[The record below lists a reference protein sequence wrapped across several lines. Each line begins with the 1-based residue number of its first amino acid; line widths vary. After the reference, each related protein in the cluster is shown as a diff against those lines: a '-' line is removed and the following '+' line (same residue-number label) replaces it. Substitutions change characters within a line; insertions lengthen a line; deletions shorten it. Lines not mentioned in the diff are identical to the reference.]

1 MENLIFKPT
10 IKKDIFI
17 SNKPNGFYYI
27 YNYMKK
33 LLNFLF
39 SMQMMGT
46 LIAIF
51 AISIGAATFIENDF
65 GTQAAKAVVYNAT
78 WFEVLLFLI
87 TANLVANI
95 NRYKLYKKEKWS
107 MGLFHVAFIVILLGS
122 GITRYVGYEG
132 SMHIREGK
140 ASNQITSTDSYVNI
154 VIEGEGEKA
163 KESIKLNMSALSSV
177 NLNEDLSLNN
187 KDIEVSLKHYIP
199 NASTSLIEEAGGMP
213 VITFVATS
221 DNQMQGMQTFSLDY
235 NSNKVLG
242 ENLFSFGDNE
252 TEQAT
257 NFSYTDSLRMKSP
270 YPVKELNMMGG
281 KGVQMESN
289 KWHAIGP
296 RKLYEINGI
305 RLIIKNFFPSAKYKY
320 VNTQDKKAPTIL
332 VFDVKSGENEKE
344 LIVKGFKDYVG
355 TPEKAKINGLDVSI
369 AYGSKYISLPFSI
382 KLNDFQL
389 VRYPGSKSPSSF
401 ASEVTLIDS
410 LSSIKKDYR
419 IYMNNILKYQGFR
432 FFQSSYDTDEG
443 GTILSVNHDHWGM
456 MVTYFGYFLMI
467 AGMAWSLIASGTR
480 FRALSLMKS
489 KSLKT
494 ILILILALGG
504 SVTTYAQ
511 TGKRTEVPLEQAK
524 SFGELVVQDNTG
536 RFEPVNTLASEV
548 IRKISKKNRID
559 GLNAEQVFLSMIID
573 PQKWEETPIIK
584 VGNPDLIREIGA
596 SGKYASFANFLDARG
611 QYKLRKKVQDAY
623 SRKPANRTAYDKEII
638 SVDERVNISYMIFTG
653 EFLKL
658 FPDPKNSN
666 HAWYHPKEP
675 IHVQGEDSL
684 FIKKSIL
691 MLSQAMKSHDYD
703 SADMYI
709 NGIKKYQNTYGKE
722 VIPSKTKIKTEI
734 LYNNINIFKKLF
746 PYYLLIGFI
755 LIIALVAKIITPKM
769 SIKWLFRIAFAILS
783 IAFLMHTI
791 GLGARWYIAG
801 RAPWSNGFES
811 MTYVAWACLLSGFL
825 FTRKSK
831 FALAATSILAGLTLF
846 VAHLSWMN
854 PEITN
859 LVPVLKSY
867 WLTIHVAIITG
878 SYGFLALATILGM
891 LSLFLMVLKNKKNET
906 RIDTTV
912 VELSRISEMTMIIGL
927 YSLTIGT
934 ILGGVWANESWGRY
948 WGWDPKETWA
958 LVSVLVYS
966 FVLHM
971 RYIPGL
977 KSIFTFNLASVWA
990 YSSIIM
996 TYFGVNY
1003 YLAGLHSYAKGDP
1016 VPIPSW
1022 VYYTVGILIV
1032 LSIAAY
1038 FNYKKYKTEKVE

>member
-1 MENLIFKPT
+1 
-10 IKKDIFI
+10 
-17 SNKPNGFYYI
+17 
-27 YNYMKK
+27 MKK

-65 GTQAAKAVVYNAT
+65 GTQAAKAIVYNAT

-87 TANLVANI
+87 MVNLVANI

-107 MGLFHVAFIVILLGS
+107 MGLFHVAFIVILIGS
-122 GITRYVGYEG
+122 GITRYIGYEG

-140 ASNQITSTDSYVNI
+140 ATSQITTIDSYVDIKLEENGNKT
-154 VIEGEGEKA
+154 E
-163 KESIKLNMSALSSV
+163 ESIKLNMSALSNIS
-177 NLNEDLSLNN
+177 LNEKLSLNK
-187 KDIEVSLKHYIP
+187 KDVKVSLKHYIP
-199 NASTSLIEEAGGMP
+199 NASTSLIEEAGGIP
-213 VITFVATS
+213 VITFVATTE
-221 DNQMQGMQTFSLDY
+221 NQMQGMQTFSLDY
-235 NSNKVLG
+235 NSNKAFG
-242 ENLFSFGDNE
+242 ENLFSFGEKE
-252 TEQAT
+252 TELAT

-270 YPVKELNMMGG
+270 YPIKELNMMGSEAE
-281 KGVQMESN
+281 QLESN
-289 KWHAIGP
+289 QWHAVGP
-296 RKLYEINGI
+296 RKLYEINGL

-320 VNTQDKKAPTIL
+320 VNSQDKKAPTVL
-332 VFDVKSGENEKE
+332 VFDVKSGDQEKE

-355 TPEKAKINGLDVSI
+355 TPEQVHINGIDVSLS
-369 AYGSKYISLPFSI
+369 YGSKYINLPFAL

-401 ASEVTLIDS
+401 ASEVTLIDTR
-410 LSSIKKDYR
+410 SSIKKDYR
-419 IYMNNILKYQGFR
+419 IYMNNILKYEGFR
-432 FFQSSYDTDEG
+432 FFQSSYDTDEK
-443 GTILSVNHDHWGM
+443 GTVLSVNHDQWGM

-467 AGMAWSLIASGTR
+467 VGMVWSLIASGTR
-480 FRALSLMKS
+480 FRDLGQMKS

-494 ILILILALGG
+494 ILVLILALGG
-504 SVTTYAQ
+504 SVTSYAQ
-511 TGKRTEVPLEQAK
+511 SGKRTEVPLEQAK
-524 SFGELVVQDNTG
+524 RFGELVVQDNTG
-536 RFEPVNTLASEV
+536 RFEPINTLASEV
-548 IRKISKKNRID
+548 IRKISKKSRIE

-573 PQKWEETPIIK
+573 PQTWEETPIIK

-596 SGKYASFANFLDARG
+596 SGKYASFANFLDIRG
-611 QYKLRKKVQDAY
+611 QYKLGKKVQDAY
-623 SRKPANRTAYDKEII
+623 SRKPAERTAYDKEII

-658 FPDPKNSN
+658 FPDPKDKN

-691 MLSQAMKSHDYD
+691 MLSQALKAHDYD

-722 VIPSKTKIKTEI
+722 VMPSETKIKTEI

-755 LIIALVAKIITPKM
+755 LVIALVAKIISPKM
-769 SIKWLFRIAFAILS
+769 SIKWLFRIAFLVLS

-811 MTYVAWACLLSGFL
+811 MTYVAWACLLAGFL

-878 SYGFLALATILGM
+878 SYGFLALAAILGM
-891 LSLFLMVLKNKKNET
+891 ISLSLMILKNKKNEI

-927 YSLTIGT
+927 YSLTIGA

-977 KSIFTFNLASVWA
+977 KSIFTFNIASVWA
-990 YSSIIM
+990 YGSIIM

-1016 VPIPSW
+1016 IPVPSW

-1032 LSIAAY
+1032 LSVAAY
-1038 FNYKKYKTEKVE
+1038 YNYRKFESKEHE

>member
-1 MENLIFKPT
+1 
-10 IKKDIFI
+10 
-17 SNKPNGFYYI
+17 
-27 YNYMKK
+27 MKK
-33 LLNFLF
+33 LLDFLF

-46 LIAIF
+46 LIALF

-65 GTQAAKAVVYNAT
+65 GTEAAKAVVYNAT
-78 WFEVLLFLI
+78 WFEILLLLI
-87 TANLVANI
+87 TVNLVANI
-95 NRYKLYKKEKWS
+95 KRSKLYLKEKWS
-107 MGLFHVAFIVILLGS
+107 MGLFHVAFIIILIGS

-140 ASNQITSTDSYVNI
+140 TSSQITSIDSYVDII
-154 VIEGEGEKA
+154 VGGEGNKA
-163 KESIKLNMSALSSV
+163 EESVKLNMSALSSV
-177 NLNEDLSLNN
+177 NLNEELSLNN
-187 KDIEVSLKHYIP
+187 KDIEVNLKHYIP
-199 NASTSLIEEAGGMP
+199 NASTNLIEEAGGIP

-221 DNQMQGMQTFSLDY
+221 DTQIQGMQTFTLDY
-235 NSNKVLG
+235 NSNKTLG
-242 ENLFSFGDNE
+242 ENLFSFGREEMD
-252 TEQAT
+252 QAT
-257 NFSYTDSLRMKSP
+257 NFSFTDSLRMKSP
-270 YPVKELNMMGG
+270 YPIKELNMTGTEAV
-281 KGVQMESN
+281 KMESN
-289 KWHAIGP
+289 KWHAVGP
-296 RKLYEINGI
+296 RKLYEINGLSI
-305 RLIIKNFFPSAKYKY
+305 IIKAFYPSAKYKY
-320 VNTQDKKAPTIL
+320 VNTQDKKAPTVL
-332 VFDVKSGENEKE
+332 VFDIKSGEQEKE

-355 TPEKAKINGLDVSI
+355 TPEKTQINGLDVSI
-369 AYGSKYISLPFSI
+369 AYGSKYINLPFAI

-401 ASEVTLIDS
+401 ASEVTLIDT

-419 IYMNNILKYQGFR
+419 IYMNNILKHQGFR
-432 FFQSSYDTDEG
+432 FYQASYDSDEG

-480 FRALSLMKS
+480 FRALSKMKS

-511 TGKRTEVPLEQAK
+511 NQRRTEVPLEQAK

-548 IRKISKKNRID
+548 IRKISKKSRID
-559 GLNAEQVFLSMIID
+559 GLNAEQVFLGMIID
-573 PQKWEETPIIK
+573 PQNWEETPLIK
-584 VGNPDLIREIGA
+584 VGNPDLIKEIGG
-596 SGKYASFANFLDARG
+596 SGKYASFANFLDIRG
-611 QYKLRKKVQDAY
+611 QYKLGKKVQDAY

-638 SVDERVNISYMIFTG
+638 AVDERVNVSYMIFTG

-658 FPDPKNSN
+658 FPDPKDPN
-666 HAWYHPKEP
+666 HAWYHPKES
-675 IHVQGEDSL
+675 IQVQGEDSL

-709 NGIKKYQNTYGKE
+709 KGIKKYQNAYGKD
-722 VIPSKTKIKTEI
+722 VMPSEAKVKTEI

-755 LIIALVAKIITPKM
+755 LTFALVAKIIKPNM
-769 SIKWLFRIAFAILS
+769 SIKWLFRIAFTVLS

-811 MTYVAWACLLSGFL
+811 MTYVAWACLLAGFL

-878 SYGFLALATILGM
+878 SYGFLALAAILGM
-891 LSLFLMVLKNKKNET
+891 ISLLLIVLKNKKNET

-934 ILGGVWANESWGRY
+934 ILGGIWANESWGRY

-977 KSIFTFNLASVWA
+977 KSIFTLNLASVWA

-1016 VPIPSW
+1016 IPIPSW

-1032 LSIAAY
+1032 LSVAAY
-1038 FNYKKYKTEKVE
+1038 YNYKKYKVEVKK

>member
-1 MENLIFKPT
+1 
-10 IKKDIFI
+10 
-17 SNKPNGFYYI
+17 
-27 YNYMKK
+27 
-33 LLNFLF
+33 
-39 SMQMMGT
+39 MQMMGT

-65 GTQAAKAVVYNAT
+65 GTEAAKAVVYNAT
-78 WFEVLLFLI
+78 WFEILLILI
-87 TANLVANI
+87 TGNLAANI
-95 NRYKLYKKEKWS
+95 YHYKLYKKEKWS
-107 MGLFHVAFIVILLGS
+107 MGLFHVSFIIILIGS
-122 GITRYVGYEG
+122 GITRYIGYEG

-140 ASNQITSTDSYVNI
+140 TTNQITSIDNYVDITVEEN
-154 VIEGEGEKA
+154 GQKDA
-163 KESIKLNMSALSSV
+163 ESIKLNMSALSSAHIKE
-177 NLNEDLSLNN
+177 NLSLNN
-187 KDIEVSLKHYIP
+187 KEVTVNLRSYIP
-199 NASTSLIEEAGGMP
+199 NASTNLIEEAGGIP
-213 VITFVATS
+213 IITFVASS
-221 DNQMQGMQTFSLDY
+221 DSQMKGMQTFTLDY
-235 NSNKVLG
+235 NSKKELG
-242 ENLFSFGDNE
+242 ENLFSFGASE
-252 TEQAT
+252 TERAT
-257 NFSYTDSLRMKSP
+257 NFSFTDSLRMKSP
-270 YPVKELNMMGG
+270 YPINESSMTNEEPVRL
-281 KGVQMESN
+281 ESN
-289 KWHAIGP
+289 KWHTVGS
-296 RKLYEINGI
+296 RKLYDINGM
-305 RLIIKNFFPSAKYKY
+305 RLIIKDFFPSAKYKY
-320 VNTQDKKAPTIL
+320 ENTHDKKAPTVLI
-332 VFDVKSGENEKE
+332 FDVKSGSDEKE
-344 LIVKGFKDYVG
+344 LIVKGYKNYVG
-355 TPEKAKINGLDVSI
+355 TAEKININGMDVSVS
-369 AYGSKYISLPFSI
+369 YGAKYINLPFAI

-389 VRYPGSKSPSSF
+389 ERYPGSKSPSSF
-401 ASEVTLIDS
+401 ASEVTLIDTR
-410 LSSIKKDYR
+410 SSIEKDYR
-419 IYMNNILKYQGFR
+419 IYMNNILKHEGFR
-432 FFQSSYDTDEG
+432 FYQSSYDNDEK

-467 AGMAWSLIASGTR
+467 AGMVWSLIASGTR
-480 FRALSLMKS
+480 FKTLSKMKS

-494 ILILILALGG
+494 ILVLVLALGG
-504 SVTTYAQ
+504 SVSSYAQ
-511 TGKRTEVPLEQAK
+511 SGNRTEVPLEQAK

-536 RFEPVNTLASEV
+536 RFEPINTLASEV
-548 IRKISKKNRID
+548 IRKISKKGSIN
-559 GLNAEQVFLSMIID
+559 GLTAEQVFLSMIID
-573 PQKWEETPIIK
+573 PSKWEETPIIK

-596 SGKYASFANFLDARG
+596 TGKYASFANFLDIRG
-611 QYKLRKKVQDAY
+611 QYKLGKKVQDAY

-653 EFLKL
+653 EFLKI
-658 FPDPKNSN
+658 FPDPKDKN

-691 MLSQAMKSHDYD
+691 MLSQALKSRDYD

-709 NGIKKYQNTYGKE
+709 NGIKKYQNAYGKD
-722 VIPSKTKIKTEI
+722 VMPSEAKLKTEI

-755 LIIALVAKIITPKM
+755 LVIALVAKIITPKM
-769 SIKWLFRIAFAILS
+769 SVKWLFRIAFAILS
-783 IAFLMHTI
+783 IAFLMHTA
-791 GLGARWYIAG
+791 GLAARWYIAG

-811 MTYVAWACLLSGFL
+811 MTYVAWACLLAGFL

-891 LSLFLMVLKNKKNET
+891 ISLLLMVLKNKKNKA

-934 ILGGVWANESWGRY
+934 ILGGIWANESWGRY

-1016 VPIPSW
+1016 IPVPSW
-1022 VYYTVGILIV
+1022 VYYTVGILIL
-1032 LSIAAY
+1032 LSVAAY
-1038 FNYKKYKTEKVE
+1038 YNYKRYKVEEE

>member
-1 MENLIFKPT
+1 
-10 IKKDIFI
+10 
-17 SNKPNGFYYI
+17 
-27 YNYMKK
+27 MKK

-46 LIAIF
+46 LIAVF

-65 GTQAAKAVVYNAT
+65 GTQAAKAVVYNAA
-78 WFEVLLFLI
+78 WFEILLFLI
-87 TANLVANI
+87 TVNLAANI
-95 NRYKLYKKEKWS
+95 YRYKLYKKEKWA
-107 MGLFHVAFIVILLGS
+107 MGLFHVSFIIILLGS

-140 ASNQITSTDSYVNI
+140 ATSQITSIDSYVDII
-154 VIEGEGEKA
+154 VEENGNKA
-163 KESIKLNMSALSSV
+163 EESIKLNMSALSNVS
-177 NLNEDLSLNN
+177 LNEKLSLNEKN
-187 KDIEVSLKHYIP
+187 IKVSLKHYIP
-199 NASTSLIEEAGGMP
+199 NASTSLIEEAGGTP
-213 VITFVATS
+213 VITFAATTE
-221 DNQMQGMQTFSLDY
+221 NKMQGMQTFSLDY
-235 NSNKVLG
+235 NSHKVLG
-242 ENLFSFGDNE
+242 ENLFSFGEKE
-252 TEQAT
+252 TELAT
-257 NFSYTDSLRMKSP
+257 NFSYTDSLRIKSP
-270 YPVKELNMMGG
+270 YPIKELNMMGG
-281 KGVQMESN
+281 EGAQMESN
-289 KWHAIGP
+289 KWYTIGP

-320 VNTQDKKAPTIL
+320 VNTQDKKAPTVL
-332 VFDVKSGENEKE
+332 VFDVKSGEQEKE
-344 LIVKGFKDYVG
+344 LIVKGFKDYIG
-355 TPEKAKINGLDVSI
+355 TPETTQINGLNVSVS
-369 AYGSKYISLPFSI
+369 YGSKYLNLPFFI

-389 VRYPGSKSPSSF
+389 ERYPGSMSPSSF
-401 ASEVTLIDS
+401 ASEVTLIDT

-419 IYMNNILKYQGFR
+419 IYMNNILKHQGFR
-432 FFQSSYDTDEG
+432 FYQSSYDTDEG
-443 GTILSVNHDHWGM
+443 GTILSVNHDQWGM

-467 AGMAWSLIASGTR
+467 VGMVWSLIASGTR
-480 FRALSLMKS
+480 FKALSQMKS

-494 ILILILALGG
+494 ILVLIIALGG
-504 SVTTYAQ
+504 SISTYAQ
-511 TGKRTEVPLEQAK
+511 DGNRIEVPLEQAK
-524 SFGELVVQDNTG
+524 SFGELVVQDKTG
-536 RFEPVNTLASEV
+536 RFEPINTLASEV
-548 IRKISKKNRID
+548 IRKISKKSRID
-559 GLNAEQVFLSMIID
+559 GLNADQVFLSMIID
-573 PQKWEETPIIK
+573 PQSWEETPLIK
-584 VGNPDLIREIGA
+584 VSNPDLIREIGA
-596 SGKYASFANFLDARG
+596 SGKYASFANFLDIRG
-611 QYKLRKKVQDAY
+611 QYKLGKKVQDAY

-638 SVDERVNISYMIFTG
+638 SVDERVNISYMVFTG

-658 FPDPKNSN
+658 FPDPKDKN

-691 MLSQAMKSHDYD
+691 MLSQSLKAHDYD

-722 VIPSKTKIKTEI
+722 VMPSASKIKTEI

-769 SIKWLFRIAFAILS
+769 SIKWLFRIAFIVLS
-783 IAFLMHTI
+783 VAFLMHTI

-811 MTYVAWACLLSGFL
+811 MTYVAWACLLAGFL

-831 FALAATSILAGLTLF
+831 FALAATSVLAGLTLF
-846 VAHLSWMN
+846 VAHLSWMS

-891 LSLFLMVLKNKKNET
+891 ISLLLMVLKNKKNEI

-934 ILGGVWANESWGRY
+934 ILGGIWANESWGRY

-1016 VPIPSW
+1016 IPVPSW

-1032 LSIAAY
+1032 LSVAAY
-1038 FNYKKYKTEKVE
+1038 YNYRKYDTKEVE

>member
-1 MENLIFKPT
+1 
-10 IKKDIFI
+10 
-17 SNKPNGFYYI
+17 
-27 YNYMKK
+27 MKK

-39 SMQMMGT
+39 SMPMMGT
-46 LIAIF
+46 LIATF

-65 GTQAAKAVVYNAT
+65 GTEAAKAVVYNAT
-78 WFEVLLFLI
+78 WFEILLFLI
-87 TANLVANI
+87 TVNLLANI

-107 MGLFHVAFIVILLGS
+107 MGLFHFAFIIILLGS

-140 ASNQITSTDSYVNI
+140 SANQITTIDTYVDIKVSENNEQ
-154 VIEGEGEKA
+154 IEK
-163 KESIKLNMSALSSV
+163 SIKLNMSALSSV
-177 NLNEDLSLNN
+177 NLNEQLSIEN
-187 KDIEVSLKHYIP
+187 KDVQVKLKHYIP
-199 NASTSLIEEAGGMP
+199 NASTSLIEETGGMP

-221 DNQMQGMQTFSLDY
+221 ENQMQGMQTFTLDY

-242 ENLFSFGDNE
+242 DNLLAFGKTE
-252 TEQAT
+252 TELAT
-257 NFSYTDSLRMKSP
+257 NFSFTDSLRIKSH
-270 YPVKELNMMGG
+270 YPIKELAMT
-281 KGVQMESN
+281 GVEPIELATNQ
-289 KWHAIGP
+289 WHAIGP

-320 VNTQDKKAPTIL
+320 VHTQDKKAPTVL
-332 VFDVKSGENEKE
+332 VFDVKSGNQEEE
-344 LIVKGFKDYVG
+344 LIVKGFKDYIGEAEMVQ
-355 TPEKAKINGLDVSI
+355 INGLDVSLS
-369 AYGSKYISLPFSI
+369 YGAKYLNLPFI
-382 KLNDFQL
+382 IQLNDFQL

-401 ASEVTLIDS
+401 ASEVTLIDTV
-410 LSSIKKDYR
+410 SSIKKDYR
-419 IYMNNILKYQGFR
+419 IYMNNILKHQGFR
-432 FFQSSYDTDEG
+432 FYQSSYDSDEK
-443 GTILSVNHDHWGM
+443 GTILSVNHDQWGM
-456 MVTYFGYFLMI
+456 MVSYFGYFLMI
-467 AGMAWSLIASGTR
+467 VGMVWSLIASGTR
-480 FRALSLMKS
+480 FKTLTKMKS

-494 ILILILALGG
+494 VLVLILALGA
-504 SVTTYAQ
+504 SSTTFAQ
-511 TGKRTEVPLEQAK
+511 NNKRTEVPLEQAK
-524 SFGELVVQDNTG
+524 SFGELVVQDKTG
-536 RFEPVNTLASEV
+536 RFEPINTLASEV
-548 IRKISKKNRID
+548 VRKISKKSSIN
-559 GLNAEQVFLSMIID
+559 GLTAEQVFLSMIID
-573 PQKWEETPIIK
+573 PQNWEETPIIK

-596 SGKYASFANFLDARG
+596 TGKYARFTDFLDAKG
-611 QYKLRKKVQDAY
+611 QYKLGKKVQDAY
-623 SRKPANRTAYDKEII
+623 SRKPSNRTSYDKEII
-638 SVDERVNISYMIFTG
+638 SVDERVNISYMVFTG

-658 FPDPKNSN
+658 FPDPKDKN
-666 HAWYHPKEP
+666 HAWYHPKE
-675 IHVQGEDSL
+675 ITQVQGEDSL

-691 MLSQAMKSHDYD
+691 MLSQSLKSGDYD
-703 SADMYI
+703 SANLYI
-709 NGIKKYQNTYGKE
+709 NGIKKYQNAYGKE
-722 VIPSKTKIKTEI
+722 VMPSVTKLKTEI

-755 LIIALVAKIITPKM
+755 LIIALIAKIIMPQM
-769 SIKWLFRIAFAILS
+769 SIKWLFRIAFLILS
-783 IAFLMHTI
+783 LAFLMHTM

-878 SYGFLALATILGM
+878 SYGFLALAAILGM
-891 LSLFLMVLKNKKNET
+891 ISLFLMILKNTKNKI

-912 VELSRISEMTMIIGL
+912 SELSRISEMTMIIGL

-934 ILGGVWANESWGRY
+934 ILGGIWANESWGRY

-977 KSIFTFNLASVWA
+977 RSIFAFNLASVWA

-1016 VPIPSW
+1016 VPVPTW
-1022 VYYTVGILIV
+1022 VYYTVGISIL
-1032 LSIAAY
+1032 LSIMAY
-1038 FNYKKYKTEKVE
+1038 YNYKKYEPKELD

>member
-1 MENLIFKPT
+1 
-10 IKKDIFI
+10 
-17 SNKPNGFYYI
+17 
-27 YNYMKK
+27 
-33 LLNFLF
+33 
-39 SMQMMGT
+39 MQMMGT

-51 AISIGAATFIENDF
+51 AISIGTATFIENDF
-65 GTQAAKAVVYNAT
+65 GTQAAKAVVYNTT

-87 TANLVANI
+87 TVNLVANI

-107 MGLFHVAFIVILLGS
+107 MGLFHIAFIIILIGS

-140 ASNQITSTDSYVNI
+140 TSNQITSIDSYVNI
-154 VIEGEGEKA
+154 IVEDENNKA
-163 KESIKLNMSALSSV
+163 EESIKLNMSALSSV
-177 NLNEDLSLNN
+177 NLNENLSLNN
-187 KDIEVSLKHYIP
+187 KDIEVNLKHYIP

-213 VITFVATS
+213 VITFVAIS
-221 DNQMQGMQTFSLDY
+221 DSKMQDMQTFTLDY
-235 NSNKVLG
+235 NSNKTLD
-242 ENLFSFGDNE
+242 ENLFAFGNVE
-252 TEQAT
+252 MEKAT
-257 NFSYTDSLRMKSP
+257 NFSYTDSLRIKSP
-270 YPVKELNMMGG
+270 YPIKELNMMGG
-281 KGVQMESN
+281 EGVQMEN
-289 KWHAIGP
+289 NTWHTIGP
-296 RKLYEINGI
+296 KKIYEINGI
-305 RLIIKNFFPSAKYKY
+305 RLIIKDFFTSAKYKY
-320 VNTQDKKAPTIL
+320 VNTQDKKAPTVL
-332 VFDVKSGENEKE
+332 VFDIKSGKQEKE
-344 LIVKGFKDYVG
+344 LIVKGFKDYIG
-355 TPEKAKINGLDVSI
+355 TPETTQINGLDVFIS
-369 AYGSKYISLPFSI
+369 YGSKYLNLPFFI

-389 VRYPGSKSPSSF
+389 ERYPGSMSPSSF
-401 ASEVTLIDS
+401 ASEITLIDT
-410 LSSIKKDYR
+410 LNSIKKDYR
-419 IYMNNILKYQGFR
+419 IYMNNVLKHQGFR
-432 FFQSSYDTDEG
+432 FYQSSYDTDEG
-443 GTILSVNHDHWGM
+443 GTILSVNHDQWGM
-456 MVTYFGYFLMI
+456 MTTYFGYFLMI
-467 AGMAWSLIASGTR
+467 VGMVWSLIASGTR
-480 FRALSLMKS
+480 FKTLSQMKS

-494 ILILILALGG
+494 ILVLILALGG
-504 SVTTYAQ
+504 SVSTYAQ
-511 TGKRTEVPLEQAK
+511 DGNRIEVPLEQAK
-524 SFGELVVQDNTG
+524 SFGELVVQDKTG
-536 RFEPVNTLASEV
+536 RFEPINTLASEL

-559 GLNAEQVFLSMIID
+559 GLNADQVFLSMIID
-573 PQKWEETPIIK
+573 PQTWEETPIIK

-596 SGKYASFANFLDARG
+596 SGKYASFANFLDIRG
-611 QYKLRKKVQDAY
+611 QYKLGKKVQDAY

-658 FPDPKNSN
+658 FPDPKDKN

-675 IHVQGEDSL
+675 IHVQAEDSL

-691 MLSQAMKSHDYD
+691 MLSQSLKAHDYD

-709 NGIKKYQNTYGKE
+709 NGIKKYQNTYGQE
-722 VIPSKTKIKTEI
+722 VMPSETKLKTEI
-734 LYNNINIFKKLF
+734 LYNNINIFKRLF

-755 LIIALVAKIITPKM
+755 LIIALVAKIITPKI
-769 SIKWLFRIAFAILS
+769 SIKWLFRIAFIILS
-783 IAFLMHTI
+783 VAFIMHTI
-791 GLGARWYIAG
+791 GLGVRWYISG
-801 RAPWSNGFES
+801 HAPWSNGFES

-891 LSLFLMVLKNKKNET
+891 ISLFLMVLKNKKNET

-958 LVSVLVYS
+958 LFSILAYS

-1016 VPIPSW
+1016 IPIPSW

-1032 LSIAAY
+1032 LSVAAY
-1038 FNYKKYKTEKVE
+1038 YNYRKYESKEY

>member
-1 MENLIFKPT
+1 
-10 IKKDIFI
+10 
-17 SNKPNGFYYI
+17 
-27 YNYMKK
+27 
-33 LLNFLF
+33 
-39 SMQMMGT
+39 MMGT

-78 WFEVLLFLI
+78 WFEILLFLI
-87 TANLVANI
+87 TVNLAANI
-95 NRYKLYKKEKWS
+95 YRYKLHKKEKWA

-140 ASNQITSTDSYVNI
+140 ATSQITSIDSYVDI
-154 VIEGEGEKA
+154 TIEENGNKTE
-163 KESIKLNMSALSSV
+163 ESIKFNMSALSNVS
-177 NLNEDLSLNN
+177 LNEKLSLND
-187 KDIEVSLKHYIP
+187 KDIKVSLKHYIP
-199 NASTSLIEEAGGMP
+199 NGSTSLIEEAGGMP
-213 VITFVATS
+213 VITFSATTK
-221 DNQMQGMQTFSLDY
+221 NQMQGMQTFTLDF
-235 NSNKVLG
+235 NDSKTIG
-242 ENLFSFGDNE
+242 ENLLAFGEEE
-252 TEQAT
+252 TAQAT

-270 YPVKELNMMGG
+270 YPIQEIDMMGNEG
-281 KGVQMESN
+281 IQMESN
-289 KWHAIGP
+289 KWYTIGP
-296 RKLYEINGI
+296 RKLYEINGV

-320 VNTQDKKAPTIL
+320 VNTKDKKAPTVL
-332 VFDVKSGENEKE
+332 VFDVKSGKQEKE

-355 TPEKAKINGLDVSI
+355 KPEKTQINGLDVTVS
-369 AYGSKYISLPFSI
+369 YGSKYISLPFAI

-401 ASEVTLIDS
+401 ASEVTLIDT

-419 IYMNNILKYQGFR
+419 IYMNNILKHQGFR
-432 FFQSSYDTDEG
+432 FYQSSYDTDEG
-443 GTILSVNHDHWGM
+443 GTVLSVNHDQWGM

-467 AGMAWSLIASGTR
+467 IGMVWSLIASGTR
-480 FRALSLMKS
+480 FKTLSKMKS

-494 ILILILALGG
+494 ILVLILALSG
-504 SVTTYAQ
+504 SITTYAQ
-511 TGKRTEVPLEQAK
+511 DNKAIKVPLEQAKSFDKLVIQDNKPIEVPLEQAK
-524 SFGELVVQDNTG
+524 SFGELVVQDKTG
-536 RFEPVNTLASEV
+536 RFEPINTLASEV
-548 IRKISKKNRID
+548 IRKISKKSHIN
-559 GLNAEQVFLSMIID
+559 GLNAEQVFLGMIID
-573 PQKWEETPIIK
+573 PQNWEETPLIK
-584 VGNPDLIREIGA
+584 VSNPDLIREIGG

-611 QYKLRKKVQDAY
+611 QYKLGKKVQDAY
-623 SRKPANRTAYDKEII
+623 SRKPANRTSYDKEII
-638 SVDERVNISYMIFTG
+638 AVDERVNVSYMIFTG

-658 FPDPKNSN
+658 FPDPKDSN

-675 IHVQGEDSL
+675 IQVQGEDSL

-691 MLSQAMKSHDYD
+691 MLSQSLKSHDYD

-709 NGIKKYQNTYGKE
+709 KGIKKYQNAYGKE
-722 VIPSKTKIKTEI
+722 VMPSATKIKTEI

-755 LIIALVAKIITPKM
+755 LIIALVAKIITPNM
-769 SIKWLFRIAFAILS
+769 SIKWLFRIAFAVLS
-783 IAFLMHTI
+783 VAFLMHTI

-811 MTYVAWACLLSGFL
+811 MTYVAWSCLLAGFL

-878 SYGFLALATILGM
+878 SYGFLALAAILGM
-891 LSLFLMVLKNKKNET
+891 ISLSLMILKNKKNEV
-906 RIDTTV
+906 RIDSTV

-977 KSIFTFNLASVWA
+977 KSIFTFNIASVWA
-990 YSSIIM
+990 YGSIIM

-1003 YLAGLHSYAKGDP
+1003 YLAGLHSYAQGDP
-1016 VPIPSW
+1016 IPVPSW

-1032 LSIAAY
+1032 LSVAAY
-1038 FNYKKYKTEKVE
+1038 SNYRKYESKEHE

>member
-1 MENLIFKPT
+1 
-10 IKKDIFI
+10 
-17 SNKPNGFYYI
+17 
-27 YNYMKK
+27 MKK
-33 LLNFLF
+33 LLDFLF

-65 GTQAAKAVVYNAT
+65 GTQAAKAIVYNAT

-87 TANLVANI
+87 TVNLVANI

-107 MGLFHVAFIVILLGS
+107 MGLFHIAFIIILIGS

-140 ASNQITSTDSYVNI
+140 TSSQITSMDSYVDIIAEENGI
-154 VIEGEGEKA
+154 KTE
-163 KESIKLNMSALSSV
+163 ESVKLNMSALSNIS
-177 NLNEDLSLNN
+177 LNEKLSLKD
-187 KDIEVSLKHYIP
+187 KDIKVKLKHYIP
-199 NASTSLIEEAGGMP
+199 NASTSLIEEAGGIP
-213 VITFVATS
+213 VITFVATTE
-221 DNQMQGMQTFSLDY
+221 NQMQGMQTFTLDY
-235 NSNKVLG
+235 GSNKTLG
-242 ENLFSFGDNE
+242 ENLFSFGKNE

-257 NFSYTDSLRMKSP
+257 NFSFTDSLRMKSP
-270 YPVKELNMMGG
+270 FPVKELNMMGSDAID
-281 KGVQMESN
+281 MESN

-305 RLIIKNFFPSAKYKY
+305 RLIVKDFYPSAKYKY
-320 VNTQDKKAPTIL
+320 VNTQDKKAPTVL
-332 VFDVKSGENEKE
+332 VFDVKSGDQEKE
-344 LIVKGFKDYVG
+344 IIVKGFKDYVG
-355 TPEKAKINGLDVSI
+355 TPEQVQINGVDVSI
-369 AYGSKYISLPFSI
+369 SYGSKYINLPFAL

-389 VRYPGSKSPSSF
+389 ERYPGSMSPSSF
-401 ASEVTLIDS
+401 ASEVTLIDTRS
-410 LSSIKKDYR
+410 AIKKDYR
-419 IYMNNILKYQGFR
+419 IYMNNILKHEGFR
-432 FFQSSYDTDEG
+432 FFQSSYDKDEK
-443 GTILSVNHDHWGM
+443 GTVLSVNHDQWGM

-467 AGMAWSLIASGTR
+467 VGMVWSLIASGTR
-480 FRALSLMKS
+480 FKTLGRMKS

-494 ILILILALGG
+494 ILVLILAFG
-504 SVTTYAQ
+504 SSVSTYAQ
-511 TGKRTEVPLEQAK
+511 NEKRTEVPLEQAK
-524 SFGELVVQDNTG
+524 RFGELVVQDKTG
-536 RFEPVNTLASEV
+536 RFEPINTLASEV
-548 IRKISKKNRID
+548 VRKISKKSRIA
-559 GLNAEQVFLSMIID
+559 GLNADQVFLSMIID
-573 PQKWEETPIIK
+573 PQSWEETPIIK

-596 SGKYASFANFLDARG
+596 KGKYASFADFLDIRG
-611 QYKLRKKVQDAY
+611 QYKLGKKVQDAY
-623 SRKPANRTAYDKEII
+623 SRKPAERTSYDKEII
-638 SVDERVNISYMIFTG
+638 SVDERVNVSYMIFTG
-653 EFLKL
+653 EFLKI
-658 FPDPKNSN
+658 FPDPKDEN
-666 HAWYHPKEP
+666 HSWYHPKEP

-691 MLSQAMKSHDYD
+691 MLSQAIK
-703 SADMYI
+703 SADYNSANLYI
-709 NGIKKYQNTYGKE
+709 DGIKRYQTTYGHH
-722 VIPSKTKIKTEI
+722 VIPSPAKLKTEI

-755 LIIALVAKIITPKM
+755 LVIALVAKIITPNM
-769 SIKWLFRIAFAILS
+769 SIKWLFRIAFFVLS

-811 MTYVAWACLLSGFL
+811 MTYVAWACLLAGFI

-891 LSLFLMVLKNKKNET
+891 ISLLLIILKNKKNEL

-912 VELSRISEMTMIIGL
+912 IELSRISEMTMIIGL

-958 LVSVLVYS
+958 LVSILVYS

-1016 VPIPSW
+1016 IPVPNW
-1022 VYYTVGILIV
+1022 VYYTVGILIL
-1032 LSIAAY
+1032 LSVMAY
-1038 FNYKKYKTEKVE
+1038 YNYKRYKVIEEE

>member
-1 MENLIFKPT
+1 
-10 IKKDIFI
+10 
-17 SNKPNGFYYI
+17 
-27 YNYMKK
+27 
-33 LLNFLF
+33 
-39 SMQMMGT
+39 MQMMGI

-51 AISIGAATFIENDF
+51 AISIGAATFVENDF
-65 GTQAAKAVVYNAT
+65 GTQAAKAIVYNAG
-78 WFEVLLFLI
+78 WFEVLLLLI
-87 TANLVANI
+87 TINLAANI
-95 NRYKLYKKEKWS
+95 YRYQLYKKEKWS
-107 MGLFHVAFIVILLGS
+107 MGLFHVAFIVILIGS

-140 ASNQITSTDSYVNI
+140 TSNQITSIDNYVDII
-154 VIEGEGEKA
+154 VEGEGNKA
-163 KESIKLNMSALSSV
+163 EESIKLNMSALSSAHI
-177 NLNEDLSLNN
+177 NESLSLGN
-187 KDIEVSLKHYIP
+187 KDIKVKLKHYIP
-199 NASTSLIEEAGGMP
+199 NGSTSLIEEAGGMP
-213 VITFVATS
+213 VITFSATTK
-221 DNQMQGMQTFSLDY
+221 NQMQGMQTFTLDF
-235 NSNKVLG
+235 NDSKTLG
-242 ENLFSFGDNE
+242 ENLLAFGEEE
-252 TEQAT
+252 TAQAT

-270 YPVKELNMMGG
+270 YPIQEIDMMGNEG
-281 KGVQMESN
+281 IQMESN
-289 KWHAIGP
+289 KWYTIGP
-296 RKLYEINGI
+296 RKLYEINGV

-332 VFDVKSGENEKE
+332 VFDVKSGKQEKE
-344 LIVKGFKDYVG
+344 LIVKGFKNYVG
-355 TPEKAKINGLDVSI
+355 TPEKTQINGLDVTVS
-369 AYGSKYISLPFSI
+369 YGSKYISLPFAI

-401 ASEVTLIDS
+401 ASEVTLIDT

-432 FFQSSYDTDEG
+432 FYQSSYDTDEG

-480 FRALSLMKS
+480 FRALSKMKS

-511 TGKRTEVPLEQAK
+511 NQKRTEVPLEQAK

-548 IRKISKKNRID
+548 IRKISKKSTID

-573 PQKWEETPIIK
+573 PQNWEATPIIK
-584 VGNPDLIREIGA
+584 VGNPDLIREIGG

-611 QYKLRKKVQDAY
+611 QYKLGKKVQDAY

-638 SVDERVNISYMIFTG
+638 AVDERVNISYMIFTG

-658 FPDPKNSN
+658 FPDPKDSN
-666 HAWYHPKEP
+666 HAWYNPKES
-675 IHVQGEDSL
+675 IQVQGEDSL
-684 FIKKSIL
+684 VIKKSIL

-709 NGIKKYQNTYGKE
+709 NGIKKYQNVYGKD
-722 VIPSKTKIKTEI
+722 VMPSASKIKTEI

-755 LIIALVAKIITPKM
+755 LIIALVAKIITPNM
-769 SIKWLFRIAFAILS
+769 SIKWLFRIAFAVLS
-783 IAFLMHTI
+783 VAFLMHTI

-811 MTYVAWACLLSGFL
+811 MTYVAWACLLAGFL

-878 SYGFLALATILGM
+878 SYGFLALAAILGM
-891 LSLFLMVLKNKKNET
+891 ISLSLMILKNKKNEV
-906 RIDTTV
+906 RIDSTV

-977 KSIFTFNLASVWA
+977 KSIFTFNIASVWA
-990 YSSIIM
+990 YGSIIM

-1003 YLAGLHSYAKGDP
+1003 YLAGLHSYAQGDP
-1016 VPIPSW
+1016 IPVPSW

-1032 LSIAAY
+1032 LSVAAY
-1038 FNYKKYKTEKVE
+1038 YNYRKYESKEHE

>member
-1 MENLIFKPT
+1 
-10 IKKDIFI
+10 
-17 SNKPNGFYYI
+17 
-27 YNYMKK
+27 MKK
-33 LLNFLF
+33 LLDFLF

-65 GTQAAKAVVYNAT
+65 GTQAAKAIVYNAT
-78 WFEVLLFLI
+78 WFEILLFLI
-87 TANLVANI
+87 TVNLVANI
-95 NRYKLYKKEKWS
+95 KRSKLYKKEKWS
-107 MGLFHVAFIVILLGS
+107 MGLFHVAFIIILIGS

-140 ASNQITSTDSYVNI
+140 ASNQITSIDSYVDII
-154 VIEGEGEKA
+154 VEGEGNKTE
-163 KESIKLNMSALSSV
+163 ESIKLNMSALSSV
-177 NLNEDLSLNN
+177 RLNEKLSLNN
-187 KDIEVSLKHYIP
+187 KDIKVSLKHYIP
-199 NASTSLIEEAGGMP
+199 NASTNLVEEAGGIP
-213 VITFVATS
+213 VITFVATTE
-221 DNQMQGMQTFSLDY
+221 NKMQGMQTFTLDY
-235 NSNKVLG
+235 NSNKTFAK
-242 ENLFSFGDNE
+242 NLFAFGVEE

-270 YPVKELNMMGG
+270 YPIKELNMMGTDG
-281 KGVQMESN
+281 IDMATN
-289 KWHAIGP
+289 KWHTIGP
-296 RKLYEINGI
+296 KKLYEINGI
-305 RLIIKNFFPSAKYKY
+305 RLIIKDFYPSAKYKY
-320 VNTQDKKAPTIL
+320 VNTQDKKAPTVL
-332 VFDVKSGENEKE
+332 VFDVKSGDQEKE

-355 TPEKAKINGLDVSI
+355 TPEKSQINGLDVSI
-369 AYGSKYISLPFSI
+369 AYGSKYINLPFAI

-389 VRYPGSKSPSSF
+389 ERYPGSMSPSSF
-401 ASEVTLIDS
+401 ASEVTLIDTR
-410 LSSIKKDYR
+410 SSIEKDYR

-432 FFQSSYDTDEG
+432 FFQSSYDKDEK
-443 GTILSVNHDHWGM
+443 GTVLSVNHDQWGM

-467 AGMAWSLIASGTR
+467 AGMVWSLIASGTR
-480 FRALSLMKS
+480 FKTLSKLKS

-494 ILILILALGG
+494 ILVLILAFGG
-504 SVTTYAQ
+504 SVSTYAQ
-511 TGKRTEVPLEQAK
+511 NGKRTDVPLEQAK
-524 SFGELVVQDNTG
+524 RFGELVVQDNTG
-536 RFEPVNTLASEV
+536 RFEPINTLASEV
-548 IRKISKKNRID
+548 IRKISKKSSID
-559 GLNAEQVFLSMIID
+559 GLNADQVFLSMIID
-573 PQKWEETPIIK
+573 PQNWEETPIIK

-596 SGKYASFANFLDARG
+596 KGKYASFSDFLDARG
-611 QYKLRKKVQDAY
+611 QYKLGKKVQDAY
-623 SRKPANRTAYDKEII
+623 SRKPANRTSYDKEII
-638 SVDERVNISYMIFTG
+638 AVDERVNISYMVFTG

-658 FPDPKNSN
+658 FPDPKDKTHS
-666 HAWYHPKEP
+666 WYHPKES

-691 MLSQAMKSHDYD
+691 MLSQALKSHDYD

-709 NGIKKYQNTYGKE
+709 KGIKKYQHAYGKD
-722 VIPSKTKIKTEI
+722 VMPSDTKLKTEI

-755 LIIALVAKIITPKM
+755 LIIALVAKIITPNM
-769 SIKWLFRIAFAILS
+769 SIKWLFRIAFAVLS

-878 SYGFLALATILGM
+878 SYGFLALAAILGM
-891 LSLFLMVLKNKKNET
+891 ISLLLMILKNKKNET

-934 ILGGVWANESWGRY
+934 ILGGIWANESWGRY

-977 KSIFTFNLASVWA
+977 KSIFIFNLASVWA

-1016 VPIPSW
+1016 IPVPSW

-1032 LSIAAY
+1032 LSVAAY
-1038 FNYKKYKTEKVE
+1038 YNYKKYKTEEEK

>member
-1 MENLIFKPT
+1 
-10 IKKDIFI
+10 
-17 SNKPNGFYYI
+17 
-27 YNYMKK
+27 MKK

-78 WFEVLLFLI
+78 WFEILLFLI
-87 TANLVANI
+87 MVNLVANI

-107 MGLFHVAFIVILLGS
+107 MGLFHVAFIIILIGA
-122 GITRYVGYEG
+122 GITRYIGYEG

-140 ASNQITSTDSYVNI
+140 ATSQITSIDSYVDI
-154 VIEGEGEKA
+154 KIEENGIKA
-163 KESIKLNMSALSSV
+163 EESVKLNMSSLSNIS
-177 NLNEDLSLNN
+177 LNEKLSLND
-187 KDIEVSLKHYIP
+187 KDIKITLKHYIP
-199 NASTSLIEEAGGMP
+199 KASTSLIEESGGIP
-213 VITFVATS
+213 VITFVATTE
-221 DNQMQGMQTFSLDY
+221 NQMQGMQTFTLDY
-235 NSNKVLG
+235 NSNKAIG
-242 ENLFSFGDNE
+242 ENLFSFGE
-252 TEQAT
+252 TETELAT
-257 NFSYTDSLRMKSP
+257 NFSYSDSLRMKSP
-270 YPVKELNMMGG
+270 YPIKELNMMGG
-281 KGVQMESN
+281 EAVQMESN
-289 KWHAIGP
+289 KWYTIAP

-320 VNTQDKKAPTIL
+320 VNTQEKNAPTVL
-332 VFDVKSGENEKE
+332 VFDVKSGDQEKE
-344 LIVKGFKDYVG
+344 IIVKGFKDYVG
-355 TPEKAKINGLDVSI
+355 TPETTKINGLDLSI
-369 AYGSKYISLPFSI
+369 SYGSKYLNLPFII

-401 ASEVTLIDS
+401 ASEVTLIDT

-419 IYMNNILKYQGFR
+419 IYMNNILKHQGFR
-432 FFQSSYDTDEG
+432 FYQSSYDTDEG
-443 GTILSVNHDHWGM
+443 GTILSVNHDQWGM

-467 AGMAWSLIASGTR
+467 IGMVWSLIASGTR
-480 FRALSLMKS
+480 FKTLSRMKS

-494 ILILILALGG
+494 ILVLILALGG
-504 SVTTYAQ
+504 SLTTYAQ
-511 TGKRTEVPLEQAK
+511 NGKRTEVSLEQAK
-524 SFGELVVQDNTG
+524 SFGELVVQDKTG
-536 RFEPVNTLASEV
+536 RFEPINTLASEV
-548 IRKISKKNRID
+548 IRKISKKSRID
-559 GLNAEQVFLSMIID
+559 GLNADQVFLSMIID
-573 PQKWEETPIIK
+573 PQSWEETPIIK
-584 VGNPDLIREIGA
+584 VSNPDLIREIGA
-596 SGKYASFANFLDARG
+596 NGKYASFANFLDIRG
-611 QYKLRKKVQDAY
+611 QYKLGKKVQDAY

-638 SVDERVNISYMIFTG
+638 TVDERVNVSYMIFTG

-658 FPDPKNSN
+658 FPDPKDKN

-684 FIKKSIL
+684 FIKKSII
-691 MLSQAMKSHDYD
+691 MLSQALKTRDYD

-709 NGIKKYQNTYGKE
+709 NGIKKYQNAYGKE
-722 VIPSKTKIKTEI
+722 VMPSESKLKTEI

-755 LIIALVAKIITPKM
+755 LIIALVAKIITPTM
-769 SIKWLFRIAFAILS
+769 SIKWLFRIAFIILS

-878 SYGFLALATILGM
+878 SYGFLALAAILGM
-891 LSLFLMVLKNKKNET
+891 ISLLLIVLKNKKNEL

-912 VELSRISEMTMIIGL
+912 IELSRISEMTMIIGL

-934 ILGGVWANESWGRY
+934 ILGGIWANESWGRY

-977 KSIFTFNLASVWA
+977 KSIFTFNLVSVWA

-1016 VPIPSW
+1016 IPVPSW
-1022 VYYTVGILIV
+1022 VYYTVGILIL
-1032 LSIAAY
+1032 LSVMAY
-1038 FNYKKYKTEKVE
+1038 YNYKRYKAIEEQ